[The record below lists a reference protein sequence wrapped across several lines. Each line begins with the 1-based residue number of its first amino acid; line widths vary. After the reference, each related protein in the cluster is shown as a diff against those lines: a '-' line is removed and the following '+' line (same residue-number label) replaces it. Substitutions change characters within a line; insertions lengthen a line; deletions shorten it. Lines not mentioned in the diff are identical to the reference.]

1 MSVNT
6 LYENLKRLRENELHS
21 NVVILADIL
30 LSVHDNTKG
39 VNEPEIKL
47 NTMTFYG
54 ESAYHLGKYRK
65 SEKMFNNA
73 LQYKK
78 HLMKSKGLSKQI
90 EGQKDILPDSEI
102 KYKLHLCYVR
112 LNMNEQAIS
121 TLQSV
126 AARQRTV
133 KINMA
138 LAKLYHQSGMERSAI
153 TAYKEVLRECPLAL
167 EATEGLLKLG
177 VKSTEV
183 NTLVMNSPELSSFEW
198 LNLWT
203 KAHAHSQTYDYPTAI
218 AAFRQLVDENSPLR
232 CNPVMMVALGEIY
245 YYSGDVTNAK
255 MTLQQAFYID
265 PTCHRGYGIM
275 ATIYLSERAAGD
287 LEKMMPLNWHFSEDG
302 DSEMW
307 TALACLLYSNNSLNT
322 AAYFAQRACLLNPKN
337 VEALVVKGCILYDMK
352 KYQNAIV
359 HFREAYEIAPCR
371 YEPHKGL
378 VDCYLAQNRT
388 KDALTIASNCCKAD
402 NNSPRALTLYALVL
416 MKDPVN
422 NSKAKSLL
430 EKALDQNDTYLPAVY
445 LLAQVYEEETS
456 LEPAINLLQKQ
467 VNRNPTA
474 KLHQM
479 LGDLYARSSDDEKA
493 FYHYHTALRLE
504 PNNHKANDGLN
515 RLEHNNGNGD
525 TSAPPRVGLQYL
537 NSSSDTEGGE
547 NENTYEIAASDSEHY
562 MSDD

>member
-1 MSVNT
+1 MNT
-6 LYENLKRLRENELHS
+6 LFEHLKQLRENELYS
-21 NVVILADIL
+21 NVAILADML
-30 LSVHDNTKG
+30 LSIHDNSAG
-39 VNEPEIKL
+39 MIEPEIKL
-47 NTMTFYG
+47 NTLIYYG
-54 ESAYHLGKYRK
+54 EAAYILGKYRK
-65 SEKMFNNA
+65 AEKMYSNA

-78 HLMKSKGLSKQI
+78 YLMKSKGLSKQI
-90 EGQKDILPDSEI
+90 EGQKDILPDNDI
-102 KYKLHLCYVR
+102 KYRLHFCYIR
-112 LNMNEQAIS
+112 LNLNDQAIQ
-121 TLQSV
+121 TLQSIP
-126 AARQRTV
+126 ARQRSA

-138 LAKLYHQSGMERSAI
+138 LANLYRSSGNERSAI

-183 NTLVMNSPELSSFEW
+183 NSLVMGTPQLSSIEW
-198 LNLWT
+198 LNLWV
-203 KAHAHSQTYDYPTAI
+203 KAYAHSQTYDYPTAI
-218 AAFRQLVDENSPLR
+218 VAFRQLLEETSPLR
-232 CNPVMMVALGEIY
+232 NNSLIMVALGEIY

-255 MTLQQAFYID
+255 IILQQAFSTD

-275 ATIYLSERAAGD
+275 ATIYLSERAAED

-307 TALACLLYSNNSLNT
+307 TALACLLYSNNSLST

-378 VDCYLAQNRT
+378 VDCYLAQNHI
-388 KDALTIASNCCKAD
+388 KDALSIANNCCKAD

-416 MKDPVN
+416 MKEPVN
-422 NSKAKSLL
+422 NSKAKALL
-430 EKALDQNDTYLPAVY
+430 EKALNQNDTYLPAVY

-467 VNRNPTA
+467 INKNPTA

-479 LGDLYARSSDDEKA
+479 LADLYARSGEDEKA
-493 FYHYHTALRLE
+493 CLHYHVALRLE

-515 RLEHNNGNGD
+515 RLEHNNETAD
-525 TSAPPRVGLQYL
+525 TTIPPKVGLSYI
-537 NSSSDTEGGE
+537 NSSSDTEGGD
-547 NENTYEIAASDSEHY
+547 NENNYEIAASDSDHY